1 MAQVE
6 EQNDQAVIDGPVMLV
21 DDERAIRVSTKQWLE
36 LAGHSEIDDFQDARS
51 ALENLDWHYQG
62 IVISDVKMPG
72 MDGLSLLREIKN
84 IDANIPVVLVTGH
97 GDVSMAVE
105 AMRNGAYDFIE
116 KPFEPEH
123 LLDIVRRALEK
134 RALVLDNRALK
145 RDLVAAEGLDARLVG
160 ANPIMRALK
169 RDIIDIAP
177 TNASILIQGETGSGK
192 EVVASCLHEFGENP
206 SGNFVAVNCAAI
218 PEQMAESEFFGHEKG
233 AFTGAQSR
241 RMGKLEAA
249 NGGTLFLDELSSM
262 PMDLQ
267 AKLLRA
273 LEERKV
279 TPLGGNV
286 ARPVQFRLIAALQEP
301 PEDAIA
307 SGRLREDLYYR
318 IATFVMAIPPLRV
331 RKDDLPI
338 LFKLLAKRAAET
350 FGREIEMPG
359 PEGIASLMAH
369 NWPGNVRELRNAA
382 ERYALS
388 TRPPE
393 EKLSIILNSEKESQA
408 RTSLPLIEQVRL
420 FERNVIL
427 ASLGRHKGNVSAV
440 IEELSIPRRT
450 LNEKMAKYS
459 LKRSDHE

>member
-160 ANPIMRALK
+160 GNPIMRALK

-206 SGNFVAVNCAAI
+206 GGNFVAVNCAAI

-301 PEDAIA
+301 PEDAIT

-369 NWPGNVRELRNAA
+369 KLPGNVRELRNAA

>member
-1 MAQVE
+1 MKNNE
-6 EQNDQAVIDGPVMLV
+6 IETDGPVFLI

-36 LAGHSEIDDFQDARS
+36 LAGHEFVEDFQEARS
-51 ALENLDWHYQG
+51 ALEKLDWHYNG

-72 MDGLSLLREIKN
+72 MDGLSLLKEIKN
-84 IDANIPVVLVTGH
+84 IDPDIPVVLVTGH

-134 RALVLDNRALK
+134 RALVQDNRSLK
-145 RDLVAAEGLDARLVG
+145 RDLAAAEGLDARLVG

-169 RDIIDIAP
+169 RDIMDIAP
-177 TNASILIQGETGSGK
+177 TNASVLIQGETGSGK
-192 EVVASCLHEFGENP
+192 EVVASCLHEFGPTP

-233 AFTGAQSR
+233 AFTGAQTR
-241 RMGKLEAA
+241 RTGKLEAA

-262 PMDLQ
+262 SMDLQ

-279 TPLGGNV
+279 VPLGGNTPRSV
-286 ARPVQFRLIAALQEP
+286 HFRLIAALQEP
-301 PEDAIA
+301 AEEAIA

-318 IATFVMAIPPLRV
+318 IATFVMTIPPLRA

-338 LFKLLAKRAAET
+338 LFRLLAKRASET

-388 TRPPE
+388 TRPTAE
-393 EKLSIILNSEKESQA
+393 RLSIILNNQEEIQA
-408 RTSLPLIEQVRL
+408 KTALPLSEQVRL

-427 ASLGRHKGNVSAV
+427 ASLNRHKGNVTAV
-440 IEELSIPRRT
+440 MQELSLPRRT
-450 LNEKMAKYS
+450 LNEKMAKLN
-459 LKRSDHE
+459 LKRTDTQ

>member
-233 AFTGAQSR
+233 AFTGAQAK

>member
-382 ERYALS
+382 ARDALT
-388 TRPPE
+388 TRPLE
-393 EKLSIILNSEKESQA
+393 EKLSII
-408 RTSLPLIEQVRL
+408 
-420 FERNVIL
+420 F
-427 ASLGRHKGNVSAV
+427 
-440 IEELSIPRRT
+440 
-450 LNEKMAKYS
+450 
-459 LKRSDHE
+459 

>member
-6 EQNDQAVIDGPVMLV
+6 EQNDQAIIDGPVMLI

-36 LAGHSEIDDFQDARS
+36 LAGHSEIEDFQDARS
-51 ALENLDWHYQG
+51 ALENLNWHYQG

-72 MDGLSLLREIKN
+72 MDGLSLLREVKN

-177 TNASILIQGETGSGK
+177 TSASILIQGETGSGK

-286 ARPVQFRLIAALQEP
+286 AKPVQFRLIAALQEP
-301 PEDAIA
+301 PEEAIA

-318 IATFVMAIPPLRV
+318 IATFVMAIPPLRA

-338 LFKLLAKRAAET
+338 LFRLLAKRAAET

-393 EKLSIILNSEKESQA
+393 EKLSIILNSEKESKTK
-408 RTSLPLIEQVRL
+408 TSLPLTEQVRL
-420 FERNVIL
+420 FERNVIF

-450 LNEKMAKYS
+450 LNEKMAKYN

>member
-160 ANPIMRALK
+160 GNPIMRALK